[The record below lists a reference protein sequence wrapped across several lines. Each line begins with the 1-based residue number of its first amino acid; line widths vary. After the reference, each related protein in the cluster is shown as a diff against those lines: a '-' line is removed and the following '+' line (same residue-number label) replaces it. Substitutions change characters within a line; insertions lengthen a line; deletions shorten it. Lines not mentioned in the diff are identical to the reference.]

1 MKKWG
6 FEVVWGSLRFFE
18 MFWDFLRFFEIFWD
32 FFGIFFNRKL
42 LKKTFFFFGF
52 EVFSRPA
59 GKKKGRPGKN
69 FEKPEKWGMVKAWC
83 WKLGVESL
91 VSENLMPKNFSA
103 LRAAWC
109 PCPSRPSQKKNVKN
123 NFLRC
128 AQHGA
133 PTLPPPSQK
142 KKVKIFFCAA
152 RSMVPLPLPPPA
164 RKKRYNKIFS
174 ALRAAWC
181 PYPGRRTR
189 AQRLLDR
196 LVNRG
201 KRPRA
206 KLTDGPGGF

>member
-1 MKKWG
+1 
-6 FEVVWGSLRFFE
+6 

-32 FFGIFFNRKL
+32 F
-42 LKKTFFFFGF
+42 
-52 EVFSRPA
+52 E
-59 GKKKGRPGKN
+59 KN
-69 FEKPEKWGMVKAWC
+69 FKKPEKWGMVKAWC

-133 PTLPPPSQK
+133 PTLPPPARK
-142 KKVKIFFCAA
+142 KKVKKFFCAA